1 MTNEKALLSRG
12 GLFSKKAGRFARCA
26 VWKLMTTCS
35 AKKPCSIPTAHYV
48 VFDELPEYAD
58 VYWVINVS
66 NFRAAL
72 LAGRQVP
79 GRMRY
84 VSVSVKD
91 DCLVELLEDILLA
104 SVEVSGGARN
114 ISGFYGISDKLAN
127 LLRDWLADEKIILDC

>member
-1 MTNEKALLSRG
+1 
-12 GLFSKKAGRFARCA
+12 
-26 VWKLMTTCS
+26 
-35 AKKPCSIPTAHYV
+35 
-48 VFDELPEYAD
+48 
-58 VYWVINVS
+58 
-66 NFRAAL
+66 
-72 LAGRQVP
+72 VP

-104 SVEVSGGARN
+104 SVEASGGARN

>member
-1 MTNEKALLSRG
+1 MKKLYYHGGGVILQEGRAICSMCGVEVNDNLLSE
-12 GLFSKKAGRFARCA
+12 
-26 VWKLMTTCS
+26 
-35 AKKPCSIPTAHYV
+35 KPCSIPTAHYV

-58 VYWVINVS
+58 VYWVISVS

-72 LAGRQVP
+72 LAGKQVP
-79 GRMRY
+79 GGMRY

-91 DCLVELLEDILLA
+91 DCLVEQLEDILLA
-104 SVEVSGGARN
+104 SVEASGGARN